1 MPELVTYL
9 NQFMT
14 DEIFVTDI
22 EIMPDGFKNSMS
34 LLIAADYMVVEKE
47 AGVFPENWQEKWL
60 SFMEQQEIVIE
71 KKTKKSVKEVD
82 IKPHILAWDF
92 SMDAFAVSIC
102 KGLSLGKIKPKHMC
116 IAGAWFGGFQALM
129 PLIGYYLGSLFADMV
144 TRYSHWV
151 AFALLL
157 AIGGNMIKESLGEEE
172 NVSNDMGFKSML
184 LLAIATSIDALAVG
198 VSLAFLKVAILPA
211 VLFIGCITF
220 VCSAAGVKIGSI
232 FGDKYQSKAELCGGI
247 ILILIGIKILLDGL
261 GIL

>member
-1 MPELVTYL
+1 MKTRMRFVKCGSMKFIGHLDCMRFFQKAIRRAKLDVAYSKGYSPHQLMSFASPLGVGVTSDGEYIDVEFYSLPDLSLPDLVTYL

-92 SMDAFAVSIC
+92 SMDDFAKKNGEYYGTLHC
-102 KGLSLGKIKPKHMC
+102 DYAGNSLFMRLTSGSETNIKPELVM
-116 IAGAWFGGFQALM
+116 QAFYAFCENELE
-129 PLIGYYLGSLFADMV
+129 P
-144 TRYSHWV
+144 YSYQIHRMQ
-151 AFALLL
+151 
-157 AIGGNMIKESLGEEE
+157 MIFKKKGE
-172 NVSNDMGFKSML
+172 
-184 LLAIATSIDALAVG
+184 
-198 VSLAFLKVAILPA
+198 
-211 VLFIGCITF
+211 
-220 VCSAAGVKIGSI
+220 
-232 FGDKYQSKAELCGGI
+232 
-247 ILILIGIKILLDGL
+247 
-261 GIL
+261 

>member
-1 MPELVTYL
+1 MKTRMRFVKCGSMKFIRHLDCMRFFQKAIRRAKLDVAYSKGYSPHQLMSFASPLGVGVTSDGEYIDVEFYSLPDLSLPDLVTYL

-92 SMDAFAVSIC
+92 SMDDFAKKNGENYGTLHC
-102 KGLSLGKIKPKHMC
+102 DYEGNSLFMRLTSGSETNIKPELVM
-116 IAGAWFGGFQALM
+116 QAFYAFCENELE
-129 PLIGYYLGSLFADMV
+129 P
-144 TRYSHWV
+144 YSYQIHRMQ
-151 AFALLL
+151 
-157 AIGGNMIKESLGEEE
+157 MIFKKKGE
-172 NVSNDMGFKSML
+172 
-184 LLAIATSIDALAVG
+184 
-198 VSLAFLKVAILPA
+198 
-211 VLFIGCITF
+211 
-220 VCSAAGVKIGSI
+220 
-232 FGDKYQSKAELCGGI
+232 
-247 ILILIGIKILLDGL
+247 
-261 GIL
+261 

>member
-1 MPELVTYL
+1 MKTRMRFVKCGSMKFIGHLDCMLFFQKAIRRAKLDVAYSKGYSPHQLMSFASPLGVGATSDGEYIDVEFYSLPELSLPELVAYL

-92 SMDAFAVSIC
+92 SLASFAEKNGENYGTLHC
-102 KGLSLGKIKPKHMC
+102 DYEGNSLFMRLTSGSETNIKPELVM
-116 IAGAWFGGFQALM
+116 QAFYAFCENELE
-129 PLIGYYLGSLFADMV
+129 P
-144 TRYSHWV
+144 YSYQIHRMQ
-151 AFALLL
+151 
-157 AIGGNMIKESLGEEE
+157 MIFKKKGE
-172 NVSNDMGFKSML
+172 
-184 LLAIATSIDALAVG
+184 
-198 VSLAFLKVAILPA
+198 
-211 VLFIGCITF
+211 
-220 VCSAAGVKIGSI
+220 
-232 FGDKYQSKAELCGGI
+232 
-247 ILILIGIKILLDGL
+247 
-261 GIL
+261 